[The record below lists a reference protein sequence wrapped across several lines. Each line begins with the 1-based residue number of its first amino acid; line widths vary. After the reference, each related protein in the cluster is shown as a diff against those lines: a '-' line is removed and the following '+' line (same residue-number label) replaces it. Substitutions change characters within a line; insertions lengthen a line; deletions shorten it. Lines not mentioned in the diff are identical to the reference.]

1 MFEVGGE
8 PRNAI
13 KLGAL
18 PPNPRR
24 IGRLR
29 RMVTLLVAV
38 PVVLAA
44 CAPSRSAGLEDSS
57 VGPAPSAPKNV
68 VVINSG
74 NPPGMDTRFV
84 VTTNNAARIVQPLYA
99 GQLIFSDAV
108 GETRAALVEA
118 VPTIANGLWKVNSD
132 NTMETRLTLRQG
144 AKWHDGTP
152 LTTKDLIFND
162 EVFQDRTLPQIPIA
176 ARQHISRMEAVDDRT
191 LVIHWRQ
198 PFILADVFSPDMM
211 PAHLLEATFKEDRQ
225 AVTTHP
231 WLSGE
236 YVGTGPFRLKEFVPA
251 SHMDLIAF
259 DSYVLGRPKIDTL
272 QVKFI
277 PDSATML
284 TNIISGAGD
293 LSTGTGPNATQAQQ
307 LKSIGWNGQ
316 ISANI
321 QSSYVHL
328 FSQHIDAF
336 NPIAVD
342 KRFKKGLMF
351 ALDRQTLVDTLQY
364 GYGGI
369 AEIPWPPGDPDFK
382 DYVAKVER
390 YPYDPQRA
398 AAMFQALGYAK
409 GPDGFLRSNTTGS
422 RLEPVEFRTT
432 GEQSFQVAI
441 LAAMSDMFKQAG
453 LDINQ
458 VVIPQERTADRQ
470 YRVAFP
476 GLEVL
481 QFGTGASTML
491 NQGAMTTSKLPTAAN
506 GYTTG
511 NYPRYSNPEW
521 DGLIDKFAIT
531 IVPTQRKQVITE
543 MMVHISDNLQ
553 DMSIIWGVSV
563 QFASKRLT
571 VPELNPMWT
580 AEQWDIRS

>member
-8 PRNAI
+8 PRNANN
-13 KLGAL
+13 LGAL
-18 PPNPRR
+18 PPKPRR

-29 RMVTLLVAV
+29 RIVTLLVAV

-44 CAPSRSAGLEDSS
+44 CAPSRSTGLEGSS
-57 VGPAPSAPKNV
+57 AGPAPSAPKNV

-74 NPPGMDTRFV
+74 NPPGMDNRFV
-84 VTTNNAARIVQPLYA
+84 VTTNNAARIVLNLYA

-108 GETRAALVEA
+108 GATRAALVEA
-118 VPTIANGLWKVNSD
+118 VPTMDNGLWKVNSD

-162 EVFQDRTLPQIPIA
+162 EVYQVRTLPQIPIA

-211 PAHLLEATFKEDRQ
+211 PAHLLEATFKADPQ

-231 WLSGE
+231 WLSGD

-277 PDSATML
+277 SDSATML

-293 LSTGTGPNATQAQQ
+293 LATGTGPNATQAQQ
-307 LKSIGWNGQ
+307 LKATGWDGQ
-316 ISANI
+316 ISAEV

-351 ALDRQTLVDTLQY
+351 ALDRQALVDTLQY

-369 AEIPWPPGDPDFK
+369 AEIPWPPGDPDFN

-398 AAMFQALGYAK
+398 AAMFQSLGYAK
-409 GPDGFLRSNTTGS
+409 GPDGFLRSNTTGA
-422 RLEPVEFRTT
+422 RLERVEFRTT

-458 VVIPQERTADRQ
+458 QVVPQERTADRQ
-470 YRVAFP
+470 YRVTNP

-506 GYTTG
+506 GYISG
-511 NYPRYSNPEW
+511 NYSRYSNPEW
-521 DGLIDKFAIT
+521 DALIDKFAIT
-531 IVPTQRKQVITE
+531 IVPTQRKQVITD

-571 VPELNPMWT
+571 VPVLNPIWT
-580 AEQWDIRS
+580 AEQWDVRS